1 MTITFTY
8 TYTSTY
14 TNTNTNTRFLIRE
27 SALLFS
33 WLRRFKKTLISAISG
48 VGALVTQT
56 IKRPIRGRGVAA
68 SRLPHFTGITQ

>member
-14 TNTNTNTRFLIRE
+14 TNTTTNTRFLIRE
-27 SALLFS
+27 STLLFS

-48 VGALVTQT
+48 VGALVIQT
-56 IKRPIRGRGVAA
+56 IKRPIRGREATT